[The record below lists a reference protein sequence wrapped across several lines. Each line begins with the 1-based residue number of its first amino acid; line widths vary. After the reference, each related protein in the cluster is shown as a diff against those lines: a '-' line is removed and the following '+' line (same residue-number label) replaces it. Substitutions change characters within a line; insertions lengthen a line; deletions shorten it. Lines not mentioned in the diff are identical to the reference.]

1 MYILCQMNII
11 FVKIINIL
19 KILNILIFKYLN
31 IKNYLS
37 MIKLNYSNIYW
48 NSLMW
53 KKFSITILM
62 Q

>member
-19 KILNILIFKYLN
+19 KILNIC
-31 IKNYLS
+31 YLS